1 VDTVDR
7 AEDERYRDASGDEL
21 PPHLSTEQG
30 PAAGCAAPDADSTRG
45 APPRPG
51 RFRAPAAIG
60 CASRSHGWRRSTE
73 SSARQNAASQ
83 AYRGRGVMKDGGAS
97 GATEAL
103 PATRDAGPERSS
115 HGPGRRNI
123 KTPRGYIAA
132 RVHAGKGMIEP
143 AFAQTKFIRR
153 IDRVLTPRKI
163 GVRSEWRLITA
174 THNQLKLY
182 RHEVAP
188 AAPGTDARPQP
199 TPPIIRMD
207 PGERSPASAGLIRNS
222 HAGGCCRMPAEPAGP
237 VKGRL
242 RKTPGRPPHAAG
254 RSRCRPVAPLWH
266 LFLRPRRRLRRGDF
280 MPQPS
285 RIAAIRG

>member
-1 VDTVDR
+1 
-7 AEDERYRDASGDEL
+7 
-21 PPHLSTEQG
+21 
-30 PAAGCAAPDADSTRG
+30 
-45 APPRPG
+45 
-51 RFRAPAAIG
+51 
-60 CASRSHGWRRSTE
+60 
-73 SSARQNAASQ
+73 
-83 AYRGRGVMKDGGAS
+83 MKDGGAS

-207 PGERSPASAGLIRNS
+207 PASVRPPVRASYATATREGVAECPPSPL
-222 HAGGCCRMPAEPAGP
+222 
-237 VKGRL
+237 GRL
-242 RKTPGRPPHAAG
+242 RVGSEKRQVVRPMPPGARD
-254 RSRCRPVAPLWH
+254 VAQ
-266 LFLRPRRRLRRGDF
+266 LRRSGTYSCDRAGAF
-280 MPQPS
+280 
-285 RIAAIRG
+285 AAATLCHSLRA